1 MCINCQYLEFRVV
14 SGLGCVGAKL
24 NGILRDK
31 FRRPTQEPPLQPA
44 QSRLYDGYF
53 RCLRSRIYHNAEP

>member
-1 MCINCQYLEFRVV
+1 MRINCQYLEFRVV

-44 QSRLYDGYF
+44 QSRLYDGHF
-53 RCLRSRIYHNAEP
+53 